1 LGNPKSASELS
12 FKCRCAETSA
22 RQRQARE
29 LIVIVRFCGFSFVE
43 RGRLESILLLLWK
56 LCHFALHWFRPN
68 LTLTLTQAC
77 RSSFLHRPSRPSYR
91 SDNRSPL
98 PTARNTPF
106 RRSPQESAMGED
118 QKAGKRAVAVGDEP
132 VVLQETPAKHATP
145 PSLAQ
150 TKWNTDKLG
159 LRIGSDALAAGA
171 AGALVAPIITIIDKG
186 IMENASG
193 RHPLGESLKKS
204 ARELLL
210 KPHHFLTSKPFAL
223 IFVRSSPVHP
233 RHSRKASASKHKLI
247 RAVRLSTSAPT
258 SPPTQSTPS
267 PPRAHKPPSP
277 QPPPAPRSSPSP
289 RPPTSP
295 CASTKTTN
303 SPSSSAHPDP
313 NGPFRSPH
321 SPSSPCATASPS
333 SPRSTCRPCSRPSWR
348 RRWARR

>member
-29 LIVIVRFCGFSFVE
+29 LIVIVRFLWFFFVE
-43 RGRLESILLLLWK
+43 RGRFGVNSSLALEALS
-56 LCHFALHWFRPN
+56 LCFALV
-68 LTLTLTQAC
+68 
-77 RSSFLHRPSRPSYR
+77 SFKPHCHSHPHPSLSFELGQSPVAHKLPTV
-91 SDNRSPL
+91 DNRSPL
-98 PTARNTPF
+98 PTTRSTPV
-106 RRSPQESAMGED
+106 RRSLQESAMGED
-118 QKAGKRAVAVGDEP
+118 QKAGKRAIAVGDDP
-132 VVLQETPAKHATP
+132 VVLQETQAKHATP
-145 PSLAQ
+145 PAPTQ

-159 LRIGSDALAAGA
+159 LRMGSDALAAGA

-223 IFVRSSPVHP
+223 IFVRSLPVLP
-233 RHSRKASASKHKLI
+233 RKASASKHKLI
-247 RAVRLSTSAPT
+247 RDPRLSTSAPT

-277 QPPPAPRSSPSP
+277 QPPPAPRSSPLP
-289 RPPTSP
+289 QPPTWP

-303 SPSSSAHPDP
+303 SPSSSAHPGP
-313 NGPFRSPH
+313 NGPSRSPH

>member
-1 LGNPKSASELS
+1 
-12 FKCRCAETSA
+12 
-22 RQRQARE
+22 
-29 LIVIVRFCGFSFVE
+29 
-43 RGRLESILLLLWK
+43 
-56 LCHFALHWFRPN
+56 
-68 LTLTLTQAC
+68 
-77 RSSFLHRPSRPSYR
+77 
-91 SDNRSPL
+91 
-98 PTARNTPF
+98 
-106 RRSPQESAMGED
+106 MGED

-132 VVLQETPAKHATP
+132 VVLQETQAKHATLP
-145 PSLAQ
+145 AIAQ

-159 LRIGSDALAAGA
+159 LRMGSDALAAGA

-193 RHPLGESLKKS
+193 RNPLGESLKES

-210 KPHHFLTSKPFAL
+210 KPHRFLASKPFAL
-223 IFVRSSPVHP
+223 IFVRSFPVLP
-233 RHSRKASASKHKLI
+233 RRSRKASTSKHKLTHV
-247 RAVRLSTSAPT
+247 VRLSTLAPT

-267 PPRAHKPPSP
+267 PPHAQTPPSP

-303 SPSSSAHPDP
+303 SPSSSARLGP
-313 NGPFRSPH
+313 NAPSRSPP
-321 SPSSPCATASPS
+321 SPSSLCATASPS

>member
-1 LGNPKSASELS
+1 VGFPSSSEVVWS
-12 FKCRCAETSA
+12 QFFSC
-22 RQRQARE
+22 
-29 LIVIVRFCGFSFVE
+29 FGSFVT
-43 RGRLESILLLLWK
+43 LLCIGFVQTSLSPSPK
-56 LCHFALHWFRPN
+56 PVVRAFFIARRA
-68 LTLTLTQAC
+68 QATDPTIA
-77 RSSFLHRPSRPSYR
+77 RRYLQHETRPSVGHR
-91 SDNRSPL
+91 
-98 PTARNTPF
+98 
-106 RRSPQESAMGED
+106 ED

-159 LRIGSDALAAGA
+159 LRMGSDALAAGA